1 MTTKFGKAFLK
12 LIEAKVIR
20 INDPTSLTGKF
31 TILCNPSIYEYEEFK
46 KNTKY
51 NAIRGIGIKD
61 DIYITDASNGIHANL
76 KYQVLNYLGY
86 DVNNIDFSDYINC
99 SFSEDENDNFSASQ
113 FGKNEAFE
121 KLKSKHQTINNNEGY
136 FNLEDE
142 YKEYELQ
149 NIDNPELLTFDQWMK
164 KKGK

>member
-1 MTTKFGKAFLK
+1 MTAKFGKAFLK

-20 INDPTSLTGKF
+20 INDPTSLTGKS
-31 TILCNPSIYEYEEFK
+31 TILRNPSLYEYEEFK

-51 NAIRGIGIKD
+51 NAIRGIGIGD
-61 DIYITDASNGIHANL
+61 DIYVTDASNGIHANL
-76 KYQVLNYLGY
+76 EYQVLEYLGY
-86 DVNNIDFSDYINC
+86 DVNNINFSDYINC
-99 SFSEDENDNFSASQ
+99 NFSEDENNNFSMSQ
-113 FGKNEAFE
+113 SGKNKAFE
-121 KLKSKHQTINNNEGY
+121 KLKITRQNTTNNEGY

-149 NIDNPELLTFDQWMK
+149 NIDNSKLLTFDQWMK